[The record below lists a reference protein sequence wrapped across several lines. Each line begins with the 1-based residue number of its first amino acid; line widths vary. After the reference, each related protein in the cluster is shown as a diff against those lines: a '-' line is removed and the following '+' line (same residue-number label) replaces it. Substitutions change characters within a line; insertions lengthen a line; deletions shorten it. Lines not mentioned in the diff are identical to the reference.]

1 MTWDSLP
8 PEADTSAATNDPAG
22 PATSMVAG
30 NRNVHL
36 PPVLRTSWVTD
47 TVAVPPEVNNVPG
60 CCAPSAS
67 CAAVHG
73 PAAAAVGAAGVVAG
87 GEVTGGVVAAVL
99 ARAAGDAWLGGA
111 VTTAAEAADVLVV
124 TDGWTGPP

>member
-8 PEADTSAATNDPAG
+8 PEADTSAATNEPAD

-30 NRNVHL
+30 NRNVHV

-67 CAAVHG
+67 CAAVHWA
-73 PAAAAVGAAGVVAG
+73 PVAAVGVAAG

-111 VTTAAEAADVLVV
+111 VTTTAEAADVLVV
-124 TDGWTGPP
+124 TDGSTGPP

>member
-8 PEADTSAATNDPAG
+8 PEADTSAATNDPAD

-30 NRNVHL
+30 NRNVHV

-67 CAAVHG
+67 CTAVHWA
-73 PAAAAVGAAGVVAG
+73 PVATAGVVAG

-99 ARAAGDAWLGGA
+99 AGAAGDAWLGDA
-111 VTTAAEAADVLVV
+111 VTTTAEAADVFAV
-124 TDGWTGPP
+124 TDGWTGLP